1 MDTSKMLS
9 DLRKERELIEEA
21 ILALERIAL
30 GSSKRLGRPPAWM
43 AALKGK
49 TKKRGRPPRS
59 KK

>member
-1 MDTSKMLS
+1 MLS

-49 TKKRGRPPRS
+49 TKKRGRPPGS